1 KQDSAAQVQ
10 KTSQYRVWQ
19 VVDEGQEPGQRS
31 QEGGHQQEV
40 EIQHQGQQVQHKAH
54 PIHYQDCVSDE
65 SGFKPTVA
73 KAGVIT
79 CLEAGERRPERV
91 GGVPGE
97 AEPPTPEP
105 LEVEVGGTALLKCG
119 PSHSPGNF
127 SHVDWF
133 SVSAWRG
140 WQGGRVGGCPPPAAP
155 GPSPPL
161 RHPSSGP
168 QGEADSH
175 LPRAQGPGPE
185 RTRRVPAPAQPPGQR
200 DYSGPGTRH
209 PPRRARLPVPGQAP
223 SVPGAPHPAPR
234 LQSVPHPCLAG
245 GVGRGKRCGPICP
258 SSPSLVEAPEE
269 PTIQV
274 NPLGISVNSEEPEE
288 VATCVGRNGY
298 PVPQVIWYK
307 NGRPLKEEKKRV
319 HIQSSQIV
327 ESSGLYTLQS
337 VLKAQLVKEDKDAQF
352 YCELNYRLPSGNH
365 MKESREVVV
374 PVFYPAEK
382 VWLEVEPVGVLK
394 EGDRV
399 EIRCLADGN
408 PPPHFTISKQNPST
422 QEMEEKATEDNG
434 VLVLESAR
442 KEHSGL
448 YQCQGLDLETMA
460 SLPSEQQE
468 LLVNYVSDVR
478 VSPAAPESRE
488 GGSLALTCEA
498 ESNRALEFQWLREK
512 TGQVLEKGPVLR
524 LHNLQR
530 DAGGGYRCVASVP
543 SVPGLNRTQLVRVA
557 IFGSPWM
564 TSKERKMWVKEN
576 TVLNL
581 SCEASGHP
589 RPSIS
594 WSVDGTAH
602 EQDQDPQ
609 SVLSVLNVLVTPELL
624 ETGAECVASNFLGR
638 NTTTIFLELDSNR
651 TTGLSTSTVS
661 PYTRANSTST
671 EKKLPE
677 PESKG
682 VAIVAVTVCVLVLA
696 VLGAVLYFF
705 YKKGKLPCGRSGKQE
720 M

>member
-1 KQDSAAQVQ
+1 MGPSGLVCALLLAA
-10 KTSQYRVWQ
+10 
-19 VVDEGQEPGQRS
+19 
-31 QEGGHQQEV
+31 
-40 EIQHQGQQVQHKAH
+40 
-54 PIHYQDCVSDE
+54 C
-65 SGFKPTVA
+65 
-73 KAGVIT
+73 
-79 CLEAGERRPERV
+79 CCCRRAA
-91 GGVPGE
+91 GVPGE

-133 SVSAWRG
+133 SVHKEKPTLIFRVRKGQGQSEPGEYQHRLSLLDRG
-140 WQGGRVGGCPPPAAP
+140 TTLALAHV
-155 GPSPPL
+155 
-161 RHPSSGP
+161 
-168 QGEADSH
+168 
-175 LPRAQGPGPE
+175 
-185 RTRRVPAPAQPPGQR
+185 
-200 DYSGPGTRH
+200 
-209 PPRRARLPVPGQAP
+209 
-223 SVPGAPHPAPR
+223 APHDER
-234 LQSVPHPCLAG
+234 IFLCQ
-245 GVGRGKRCGPICP
+245 GKRPQSQEHRIQ
-258 SSPSLVEAPEE
+258 LRVYKAPEE
-269 PTIQV
+269 PTIQI

-337 VLKAQLVKEDKDAQF
+337 VLKAQLVKEDRDAQF

-530 DAGGGYRCVASVP
+530 DAGGGYRCVASAP
-543 SVPGLNRTQLVRVA
+543 GVPGLNRTQLVRVA

-651 TTGLSTSTVS
+651 TTGPSTSTVG

-720 M
+720 MERNTSI

>member
-1 KQDSAAQVQ
+1 MGPSGLVCALLLAA
-10 KTSQYRVWQ
+10 
-19 VVDEGQEPGQRS
+19 
-31 QEGGHQQEV
+31 
-40 EIQHQGQQVQHKAH
+40 
-54 PIHYQDCVSDE
+54 C
-65 SGFKPTVA
+65 
-73 KAGVIT
+73 
-79 CLEAGERRPERV
+79 CCCRRAA
-91 GGVPGE
+91 GVPGE

-133 SVSAWRG
+133 SVHKEKPTLIFRVRKGQGQSEPGEYQHRLSLLDRG
-140 WQGGRVGGCPPPAAP
+140 TTLALAHVTP
-155 GPSPPL
+155 
-161 RHPSSGP
+161 H
-168 QGEADSH
+168 D
-175 LPRAQGPGPE
+175 E
-185 RTRRVPAPAQPPGQR
+185 RIFLCQ
-200 DYSGPGTRH
+200 
-209 PPRRARLPVPGQAP
+209 
-223 SVPGAPHPAPR
+223 
-234 LQSVPHPCLAG
+234 
-245 GVGRGKRCGPICP
+245 GKRPQSQEHRIQ
-258 SSPSLVEAPEE
+258 LHVYKAPEE
-269 PTIQV
+269 PSIQV

-512 TGQVLEKGPVLR
+512 TGQVLERGPVLR

-720 M
+720 ITLPPSRKSEFVVEVKSDKLPEEMGLLQGSTGDKRAPGDQTGSRPVLPS

>member
-1 KQDSAAQVQ
+1 MGPSGLVCALLLAA
-10 KTSQYRVWQ
+10 
-19 VVDEGQEPGQRS
+19 
-31 QEGGHQQEV
+31 
-40 EIQHQGQQVQHKAH
+40 
-54 PIHYQDCVSDE
+54 C
-65 SGFKPTVA
+65 
-73 KAGVIT
+73 
-79 CLEAGERRPERV
+79 CCCRRAA
-91 GGVPGE
+91 GVPGE

-133 SVSAWRG
+133 SVHKEKPTLIFRVRKGQGQSEPGEYQHRLSLLDRG
-140 WQGGRVGGCPPPAAP
+140 TTLALAHVTP
-155 GPSPPL
+155 
-161 RHPSSGP
+161 H
-168 QGEADSH
+168 D
-175 LPRAQGPGPE
+175 E
-185 RTRRVPAPAQPPGQR
+185 RIFLCQ
-200 DYSGPGTRH
+200 
-209 PPRRARLPVPGQAP
+209 
-223 SVPGAPHPAPR
+223 
-234 LQSVPHPCLAG
+234 
-245 GVGRGKRCGPICP
+245 GKRPQSQEHRIQ
-258 SSPSLVEAPEE
+258 LRVYKAPEE
-269 PTIQV
+269 PTIQI

-434 VLVLESAR
+434 VLVLESAQ

-543 SVPGLNRTQLVRVA
+543 GVPGLNRTQLVRVA

-651 TTGLSTSTVS
+651 TTGPSTSTVG

-720 M
+720 ITLPPSRKSKFVVEVKSDKLPEEMGLLQGSTGDKRAPGDQGEKYIDLRH

>member
-1 KQDSAAQVQ
+1 MGPSGLVCALLLAA
-10 KTSQYRVWQ
+10 
-19 VVDEGQEPGQRS
+19 
-31 QEGGHQQEV
+31 
-40 EIQHQGQQVQHKAH
+40 
-54 PIHYQDCVSDE
+54 C
-65 SGFKPTVA
+65 
-73 KAGVIT
+73 
-79 CLEAGERRPERV
+79 CCCRRAA
-91 GGVPGE
+91 GVPGE

-133 SVSAWRG
+133 SVHKEKPTLIFRVRKGQGQSEPGEYQHRLSLLDRG
-140 WQGGRVGGCPPPAAP
+140 TTLALAHVTP
-155 GPSPPL
+155 
-161 RHPSSGP
+161 H
-168 QGEADSH
+168 D
-175 LPRAQGPGPE
+175 E
-185 RTRRVPAPAQPPGQR
+185 RIFLCQ
-200 DYSGPGTRH
+200 
-209 PPRRARLPVPGQAP
+209 
-223 SVPGAPHPAPR
+223 
-234 LQSVPHPCLAG
+234 
-245 GVGRGKRCGPICP
+245 GKRPQSQEHRIQ
-258 SSPSLVEAPEE
+258 LHVYKAPEE

-374 PVFYPAEK
+374 QVFYPAEK

-408 PPPHFTISKQNPST
+408 PPPHFTISKQNLST

-488 GGSLALTCEA
+488 GGSLTLTCEA

-661 PYTRANSTST
+661 PYSRANGTST

-720 M
+720 MERNTSI

>member
-1 KQDSAAQVQ
+1 MGPSGLVCALLLAA
-10 KTSQYRVWQ
+10 
-19 VVDEGQEPGQRS
+19 
-31 QEGGHQQEV
+31 
-40 EIQHQGQQVQHKAH
+40 
-54 PIHYQDCVSDE
+54 C
-65 SGFKPTVA
+65 
-73 KAGVIT
+73 
-79 CLEAGERRPERV
+79 CCCRRAA
-91 GGVPGE
+91 GVPGE

-133 SVSAWRG
+133 SVHKEKPTLIFRVRKGQGQSEPGEYQHRLSLLDRG
-140 WQGGRVGGCPPPAAP
+140 TTLALAHVTP
-155 GPSPPL
+155 
-161 RHPSSGP
+161 H
-168 QGEADSH
+168 D
-175 LPRAQGPGPE
+175 E
-185 RTRRVPAPAQPPGQR
+185 RIFLCQ
-200 DYSGPGTRH
+200 
-209 PPRRARLPVPGQAP
+209 
-223 SVPGAPHPAPR
+223 
-234 LQSVPHPCLAG
+234 
-245 GVGRGKRCGPICP
+245 GKRPQSQEHRIQ
-258 SSPSLVEAPEE
+258 LHVYKAPEE
-269 PTIQV
+269 PSIQV

-512 TGQVLEKGPVLR
+512 TGQVLERGPVLR

-720 M
+720 ITLPPSRKSEFVVEVKSDKLPEEMGLLQGSTGDKRAPGDQGEKYIDLRH

>member
-1 KQDSAAQVQ
+1 MGPSGLVCALLLAA
-10 KTSQYRVWQ
+10 
-19 VVDEGQEPGQRS
+19 
-31 QEGGHQQEV
+31 
-40 EIQHQGQQVQHKAH
+40 
-54 PIHYQDCVSDE
+54 C
-65 SGFKPTVA
+65 
-73 KAGVIT
+73 
-79 CLEAGERRPERV
+79 CCCRRAA
-91 GGVPGE
+91 GVPGE

-133 SVSAWRG
+133 SVHKEKPTLIFRVRKGQGQSEPGEYQHRLSLLDRG
-140 WQGGRVGGCPPPAAP
+140 TTLALAHVTP
-155 GPSPPL
+155 
-161 RHPSSGP
+161 H
-168 QGEADSH
+168 D
-175 LPRAQGPGPE
+175 E
-185 RTRRVPAPAQPPGQR
+185 RIFLCQ
-200 DYSGPGTRH
+200 
-209 PPRRARLPVPGQAP
+209 
-223 SVPGAPHPAPR
+223 
-234 LQSVPHPCLAG
+234 
-245 GVGRGKRCGPICP
+245 GKRPQSQEHRIQ
-258 SSPSLVEAPEE
+258 LHVYKAPEE

-374 PVFYPAEK
+374 QVFYPAEK

-408 PPPHFTISKQNPST
+408 PPPHFTISKQNLST

-488 GGSLALTCEA
+488 GGSLTLTCEA

-661 PYTRANSTST
+661 PYSRANGTST

-720 M
+720 ITLPPSRKSEFVVEVKSDKLPEEMGLLQGSTGDKRAPGDQGEKYIDLRH